1 MFTRKLAK
9 ITGTLKKYEYEMY
22 DEQRLN
28 NPGRLTLCKEAWGT
42 FMITSR
48 RPFPESPENLS
59 GPKPI
64 RKTPSGLFWK
74 ASLFICCKGNK
85 K

>member
-28 NPGRLTLCKEAWGT
+28 NPGKLKRYVRGGHARLASQSVLIYK
-42 FMITSR
+42 R
-48 RPFPESPENLS
+48 SPKHTKFCHILS
-59 GPKPI
+59 NM
-64 RKTPSGLFWK
+64 KTTNNSAKYEVPV
-74 ASLFICCKGNK
+74 
-85 K
+85 

>member
-28 NPGRLTLCKEAWGT
+28 NPGKLTYNTG
-42 FMITSR
+42 
-48 RPFPESPENLS
+48 
-59 GPKPI
+59 
-64 RKTPSGLFWK
+64 
-74 ASLFICCKGNK
+74 K
-85 K
+85 KKMYVNFC

>member
-28 NPGRLTLCKEAWGT
+28 NPGMLIYSHTTEKIACKFFIRADFKWV
-42 FMITSR
+42 
-48 RPFPESPENLS
+48 
-59 GPKPI
+59 PKVI
-64 RKTPSGLFWK
+64 RKFLWFYFYYGLR
-74 ASLFICCKGNK
+74 
-85 K
+85 

>member
-28 NPGRLTLCKEAWGT
+28 NPGKLTSLLGINVIIIIIVT
-42 FMITSR
+42 V
-48 RPFPESPENLS
+48 LS
-59 GPKPI
+59 
-64 RKTPSGLFWK
+64 
-74 ASLFICCKGNK
+74 
-85 K
+85 

>member
-28 NPGRLTLCKEAWGT
+28 NPGMLIYSHTTEKNC
-42 FMITSR
+42 M
-48 RPFPESPENLS
+48 
-59 GPKPI
+59 
-64 RKTPSGLFWK
+64 
-74 ASLFICCKGNK
+74 
-85 K
+85 